1 MSELRYWLWLSAAA
15 GLRPRTRNVLL
26 SRYGGPREIYF
37 ARRGEYKT
45 IEGLEEREC
54 EALEDKDLDGALRI
68 IRRCEEAGI
77 GILTLQDAAYPLRL
91 RNIYDPPAVLYIR
104 GRLPAMDDEAAVA
117 VVGTRRASPYGEK
130 MAKRLG
136 YELTVCGGLVVS
148 GLTRGVD
155 AAAAVGALEAGGRCV
170 GVLPTAADEDYGGP
184 LARDVAA
191 VGALV
196 SEYPPG
202 CPGRSSHFRARNRVT
217 SGLSV
222 AAVVV
227 EAPEKSGALLF
238 ADEAL
243 SQGREVFVVPANADA
258 PNARGSNALL
268 KEGAQPVS
276 EGWEVLCEFEPLFP
290 GKLKKPEKSGS
301 LPERLERQTAA
312 PGPGRARGDRP
323 ETGEGF
329 AKLREPSGEKG
340 IDKPEPVAY
349 IDLKKRAEPLSEAQ
363 QAVLAVLTEPSM
375 HVDDIIRLSGLGA
388 PTVLSELTL
397 LQIRGLVRQEN
408 GKRFSLIG

>member
-1 MSELRYWLWLSAAA
+1 MSELRYWLWLSAAE
-15 GLRPRTRNVLL
+15 GLRPRTRSVLL
-26 SRYGGPREIYF
+26 AHYGGPREIYF

-45 IEGLEEREC
+45 IEGVMEREC
-54 EALEDKDLDGALRI
+54 AALEQKDLDPALEI
-68 IRRCEEAGI
+68 LRRCEEAGI
-77 GILTLQDAAYPLRL
+77 ALLTLQDAAYPLRL
-91 RNIYDPPAVLYIR
+91 RNIYDPPVVLYVR

-130 MAKRLG
+130 MARRLG
-136 YELTVCGGLVVS
+136 YELTVGGGLVVS

-170 GVLPTAADEDYGGP
+170 GVLPTAADEDYGGA

-202 CPGRSSHFRARNRVT
+202 CPGSSSHFRARNRVT

-258 PNARGSNALL
+258 PNARGSNGLL
-268 KEGAQPVS
+268 REGATPVS
-276 EGWEVLCEFEPLFP
+276 GGWDVLCEFEPLFP
-290 GKLKKPEKSGS
+290 GKLKKPANSGS
-301 LPERLERQTAA
+301 LPARLAQPAPVPESAPAA
-312 PGPGRARGDRP
+312 EDLP

-329 AKLREPSGEKG
+329 AKLREPSGQKG
-340 IDKPEPVAY
+340 IDKPEAVAY
-349 IDLKKRAEPLSEAQ
+349 IDLKKRAEPLSAAQ
-363 QAVLAVLTEPSM
+363 RAILAVMTAPST
-375 HVDDIIRLSGLGA
+375 HVDDIIRLTGLSA
-388 PTVLSELTL
+388 AAVLSELTL
-397 LQIRGLVRQEN
+397 LQIQGLVRQEG
-408 GKRFSLIG
+408 GKRFSLI